1 MRHRGHGSLTA
12 VRSALAGI
20 GVAALTL
27 TAEVAAEPEAA
38 SSAGT
43 SGHDAA
49 PREAAPPPPSPE
61 LLVAPARA
69 QASPSFH
76 PPVVLR
82 DSSGAK
88 VIDSGGALS
97 TLQTCGACH
106 DAQWIGEH
114 GYHFALG
121 VHEQTELGKSG
132 SGRAWDFGPGLFGRW
147 EPWAPDALPRPA
159 TSGHRQEVDQWL
171 QRMAP
176 LLLGGGPAALG
187 DRARA
192 LEPNC
197 VACHV
202 RGADLE
208 RTATAIARGDFAGA
222 ATASLEPLG
231 LVERVQDENAAGFAW
246 KRSLFDSDGSVPPSR
261 LGIAAPTDETCG
273 TCHGIVSRSQPT
285 LQAWRA
291 QMGRASATGAVYSPR
306 RVSDSVMNLA
316 SRTSLTR
323 PWDVHAERLLQCSD
337 CHFSPNDPGAALAGT
352 ELAPGHLRYD
362 ARHGSF
368 GDFLRRPSHDF
379 AKGSSAQG
387 TVAQAQDGTLPGCE
401 GCHDARSA
409 HEWLPRADRHL
420 SRVACESCH
429 IDRVLGPARSVTDF
443 SMPRAPGVPRAEY
456 RGLEGDLADPASCI
470 TGYEPLLLLRRE
482 GRGAGRLY
490 PNNVV
495 TSWFWVVDDADG
507 PRPAPEALLD
517 RAFFSGR
524 RHKPE
529 LVAVLD
535 ANEDGRLDDAELV
548 LDTPQKVDLARR
560 LLVAAG
566 ANQPRIA
573 GEMQPY
579 GLHHG
584 VGPAQSA
591 LRDCDACHRERSRIG
606 AAFELARHT
615 PYGATPR
622 LVGDA
627 NVVWDVQLEASNRGR
642 LSALPTAPAS
652 ALHVFGVSRS
662 RAVDGLGLLAV
673 VLTLLGALGHGA
685 LRLRSA
691 RRPTARSHGG
701 ARSGTLRPRIEET
714 SA

>member
-1 MRHRGHGSLTA
+1 MRQRVRGGPA
-12 VRSALAGI
+12 AMRSALAGI
-20 GVAALTL
+20 GLAALTL
-27 TAEVAAEPEAA
+27 ATEVAAEPEAP
-38 SSAGT
+38 SSNGAAGH
-43 SGHDAA
+43 GAA
-49 PREAAPPPPSPE
+49 PREVAPPPPSPE
-61 LLVAPARA
+61 LLVPPTRA
-69 QASPSFH
+69 QASASFH

-82 DSSGAK
+82 DSSGAR

-114 GYHFALG
+114 GYHFTLG
-121 VHEQTELGKSG
+121 VHEQTELGKTG

-147 EPWAPDALPRPA
+147 QPWAPDALLRPEALHRPR
-159 TSGHRQEVDQWL
+159 EVDQWL
-171 QRMAP
+171 QQVAP

-187 DRARA
+187 DRAGA

-208 RTATAIARGDFAGA
+208 RTAASIARGDFAGA

-231 LVERVQDENAAGFAW
+231 LVERAGGEDAAGLVW
-246 KRSLFDSDGSVPPSR
+246 KRSLFEADGSVPPSR
-261 LGIAAPTDETCG
+261 LRIAAPTSETCG
-273 TCHGIVSRSQPT
+273 TCHGVVSRTGPT
-285 LQAWRA
+285 LEAWRR
-291 QMGRASATGAVYSPR
+291 QMGRASATGTVFSPS
-306 RVSDSVMNLA
+306 RVSDSVMNVARRTRLA
-316 SRTSLTR
+316 R

-337 CHFSPNDPGAALAGT
+337 CHFSPNDPGAALANA
-352 ELAPGHLRYD
+352 ELGPGYLRYD
-362 ARHGSF
+362 ARHSSF
-368 GDFLRRPSHDF
+368 GDFLRRPNHDF

-401 GCHDARSA
+401 GCHDARPAHKWFPSA
-409 HEWLPRADRHL
+409 DQHL
-420 SRVACESCH
+420 SRVACEACH
-429 IDRVLGPARSVTDF
+429 IERVLGPARSVTDL
-443 SMPRAPGVPRAEY
+443 SMPRAPGVPREEY
-456 RGLEGDLADPASCI
+456 RGLEGAITDPTSYV
-470 TGYEPLLLLRRE
+470 TGYEPLLLLRRQ

-517 RAFFSGR
+517 RAFFVRG

-529 LVAVLD
+529 LVAALD
-535 ANEDGRLDDAELV
+535 ANRDGRLDDPELA
-548 LDTPQKVDLARR
+548 LDTPNKVELARR

-566 ANQPRIA
+566 AKSPRIE

-584 VGPAQSA
+584 IAPARFA
-591 LRDCDACHRERSRIG
+591 LHDCDVCHSSRSRISAG
-606 AAFELARHT
+606 FELARRG

-627 NVVWDVQLEASNRGR
+627 NVLWEVGLETSTQAGWR
-642 LSALPTAPAS
+642 AVPAAQAG
-652 ALHVFGVSRS
+652 ALHVFGLSRV
-662 RAVDGLGLLAV
+662 RAVDALGLLAV
-673 VLTLLGALGHGA
+673 FLTLIGALGHGA

-691 RRPTARSHGG
+691 RRRTTRGQSTPSNGV
-701 ARSGTLRPRIEET
+701 RPRTEET
-714 SA
+714 PA